1 VCSLS
6 LKSITISVTLL
17 PVLLLS
23 GAAFA
28 DSDLGDVPIVV
39 SPNVLN
45 LQSDGVWV
53 TVHAEIR
60 YSLVEGITVTLN
72 GLPVEVT
79 KSDAR
84 GELVA
89 KFSLDAVKG
98 ILDVG
103 AVELTLVG
111 ETWDGETFT
120 GTDLIEVIDKADRR

>member
-1 VCSLS
+1 MS
-6 LKSITISVTLL
+6 LKPILTLATLL
-17 PVLLLS
+17 SVLLLS
-23 GAAFA
+23 AIAFA

-60 YSLVEGITVTLN
+60 YSLVEGISVTLN

-84 GELVA
+84 GGLVA
-89 KFSLDAVKG
+89 KFNLDDVKD

-103 AVELTLVG
+103 VVELTLVG
-111 ETWDGETFT
+111 QTWDGETFT
-120 GTDLIEVIDKADRR
+120 GTDAIEVIDRTGRR